1 MPFEIS
7 NSYSNYSNVAP
18 NKEQKIQRTVEKS
31 AENQQKMARSANST
45 AQAQTY
51 QSVKEYSEYL
61 NSKYSCLKPASGS
74 SVVINPDLLAK
85 AAGNEKT
92 AEWLEY
98 NLGLMP
104 DVIDKIYGSAAY
116 GSSAAKSDH

>member
-1 MPFEIS
+1 MPGIFPFLFIKNIS
-7 NSYSNYSNVAP
+7 HPKFRSSRHICYE
-18 NKEQKIQRTVEKS
+18 KEK
-31 AENQQKMARSANST
+31 N
-45 AQAQTY
+45 
-51 QSVKEYSEYL
+51 
-61 NSKYSCLKPASGS
+61 SCLKPASGS

-85 AAGNEKT
+85 AADNEKT

>member
-61 NSKYSCLKPASGS
+61 NSKYSCLKPANGS
-74 SVVINPDLLAK
+74 SVVINPNLLEK
-85 AAGNEKT
+85 AATDEKT

-98 NLGLMP
+98 NLSLMP
-104 DVIDKIYGSAAY
+104 DVMDKIYENAAQ
-116 GSSAAKSDH
+116 GVHEL

>member
-1 MPFEIS
+1 MPGIFPFLFIKNIS
-7 NSYSNYSNVAP
+7 HP
-18 NKEQKIQRTVEKS
+18 KF
-31 AENQQKMARSANST
+31 RSSRHIC
-45 AQAQTY
+45 Y
-51 QSVKEYSEYL
+51 VKEYSEYL

-74 SVVINPDLLAK
+74 SVVINPNLLAK

-98 NLGLMP
+98 HLGLMP

>member
-1 MPFEIS
+1 M
-7 NSYSNYSNVAP
+7 
-18 NKEQKIQRTVEKS
+18 
-31 AENQQKMARSANST
+31 
-45 AQAQTY
+45 
-51 QSVKEYSEYL
+51 
-61 NSKYSCLKPASGS
+61 
-74 SVVINPDLLAK
+74 VINPDLLAK